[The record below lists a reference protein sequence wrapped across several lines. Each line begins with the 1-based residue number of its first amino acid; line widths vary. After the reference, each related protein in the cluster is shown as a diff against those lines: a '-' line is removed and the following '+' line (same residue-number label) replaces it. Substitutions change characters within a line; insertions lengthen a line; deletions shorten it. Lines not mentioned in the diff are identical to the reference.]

1 MLQVFPGQF
10 EKRARVLAEVVHVEH
25 RLRVHDIWKVDC
37 KMHVDA
43 VTKLE
48 VWDISAFSVLNHK
61 DVRIFA
67 FKVEPKSSEGA
78 ASRTE
83 SAFRRPHR
91 HRAAIG

>member
-25 RLRVHDIWKVDC
+25 RLRVQDIWKVDC

-48 VWDISAFSVLNHK
+48 VWDPAGNGNSVSGE
-61 DVRIFA
+61 DDIFLELGCYK
-67 FKVEPKSSEGA
+67 FLYSFLVGG
-78 ASRTE
+78 
-83 SAFRRPHR
+83 
-91 HRAAIG
+91 IDG